1 MQRSDNR
8 RSAISERFRAPT
20 LNQAF
25 CWREPTPCQHQ
36 PGLSLR
42 TAVRVEPAVEV
53 ARVGLDGAHADE
65 ELGGDPAVALAGGY
79 ELKRLELPLAQVGHV
94 FHSPFWSIPCPGVRA
109 GNLSAG
115 DERASRPRCRSPRGP
130 KENEEDGRAD
140 QKVQDGAELRIRA
153 RDHPVSHVVH
163 GIPGGMAEESGGN

>member
-65 ELGGDPAVALAGGY
+65 DLGGDPAVGLAGGY
-79 ELKRLELPLAQVGHV
+79 ELEHLELPLVQGL
-94 FHSPFWSIPCPGVRA
+94 G
-109 GNLSAG
+109 
-115 DERASRPRCRSPRGP
+115 RPR
-130 KENEEDGRAD
+130 GR
-140 QKVQDGAELRIRA
+140 RCRA
-153 RDHPVSHVVH
+153 RFAAPNK
-163 GIPGGMAEESGGN
+163 EKLRR